1 MAEMK
6 YVELYAVMFM
16 VNLAIV
22 NLVMLAVLPL
32 FGVTFGG
39 NLFVN
44 LLIPA
49 ALAGATVEKQMNQDR
64 QMNLFYA

>member
-1 MAEMK
+1 MK
-6 YVELYAVMFM
+6 YLELFAVMFM
-16 VNLAIV
+16 VYLAIV

-32 FGVTFGG
+32 LGVTFGV

-49 ALAGATVEKQMNQDR
+49 ALAGVTVEKQMNQDR

>member
-1 MAEMK
+1 MK
-6 YVELYAVMFM
+6 YLELFAVMFM
-16 VNLAIV
+16 VYLAIV

-32 FGVTFGG
+32 FAVTFGV

>member
-1 MAEMK
+1 MK
-6 YVELYAVMFM
+6 YLGLFAVMFM
-16 VNLAIV
+16 VYLAIV

-32 FGVTFGG
+32 FGVTFGV

-44 LLIPA
+44 LLIPV

>member
-1 MAEMK
+1 MK
-6 YVELYAVMFM
+6 YLELFAVMFM
-16 VNLAIV
+16 VYLAIV

-32 FGVTFGG
+32 FGVTFGV

-49 ALAGATVEKQMNQDR
+49 ALAGATVEKQMKQDR

>member
-1 MAEMK
+1 MK
-6 YVELYAVMFM
+6 YLELFAVMFM
-16 VNLAIV
+16 VYLAIV
-22 NLVMLAVLPL
+22 NLVMLTVLPL
-32 FGVTFGG
+32 FGVTFGV

-49 ALAGATVEKQMNQDR
+49 ALAGVTVEKQMNQDR